1 MTALYI
7 ESFPPTALAT
17 PAPDDPGPHGLPTRC
32 VAIASRHPGV
42 LPAVH
47 RPEVNLAVWHRDLP
61 PSLTGMSQIGASL
74 TEASLT
80 GASLTGASPPG
91 TSLCRL
97 MQAAPFTAVAEGS
110 PLAIADLLSEQLPAP
125 APSDLLLDLT
135 DLALVFAA
143 LDDDAGSVRV
153 RLEALTHDGCSRWH
167 ADAIGLRLLC
177 TYHGPGTEWLPL
189 DGGATTARAIGR
201 DTPPCSAV
209 GFPTGAVAILKG
221 EGYPDN
227 AGAGCIHRSP
237 RAGPGRRARLLLC
250 IDQTK
255 WNLRE

>member
-1 MTALYI
+1 MTALWI
-7 ESFPPTALAT
+7 ESFPPTVLAT
-17 PAPDDPGPHGLPTRC
+17 SPPDEPGLDGLPTRC
-32 VAIASRHPGV
+32 VAIASRHPGI

-61 PSLTGMSQIGASL
+61 APLTGKTLG
-74 TEASLT
+74 
-80 GASLTGASPPG
+80 
-91 TSLCRL
+91 RL
-97 MQAAPFTAVAEGS
+97 MRAAPFTAVAEGT
-110 PLAIADLLSEQLPAP
+110 PTAVAHLLSEQLPAP
-125 APSDLLLDLT
+125 APADLLLDLT

-189 DGGATTARAIGR
+189 DGGATTARAIGH
-201 DTPPCSAV
+201 DAPPCAAA
-209 GFPTGAVAILKG
+209 GLPTGAVAILKG
-221 EGYPDN
+221 EAYPDN

-237 RAGPGRRARLLLC
+237 PAGPGRRARLLLC

-255 WNLRE
+255 WNLPE